1 MKPICELNF
10 DFLNKLKK
18 PFQSLKIEY
27 DTDKNNDQFQTSS
40 NLSRNFNG
48 NLLYWMAKIEV
59 EEILTLGKLSLI

>member
-27 DTDKNNDQFQTSS
+27 DTDKNND
-40 NLSRNFNG
+40 
-48 NLLYWMAKIEV
+48 
-59 EEILTLGKLSLI
+59 